1 MKNVLAVLILLLAG
15 CSSAPALRRDDVET
29 ALRARQPQLGGE
41 ELAVA
46 DANRGKRARLV
57 RIAVSQPLTGPAW
70 TPEEIQEI
78 NAWERPLALAGVGRE
93 LVVLPAGLSD
103 DCVADVCPLE
113 SQRQAA
119 TIYGAD
125 ALLVLNSETRVEA
138 NANFLAPLD
147 ATLLGLLII
156 PAHQRQGLT
165 LVEATLVDNR
175 DREVYA
181 VARGEGL
188 ERTAR
193 PWVYADP
200 SATEARSRVLALRH
214 LGRELVEAAA
224 QHR

>member
-1 MKNVLAVLILLLAG
+1 MKNALAALILLLAG
-15 CSSAPALRRDDVET
+15 CASVPGLRRGEIET
-29 ALRARQPQLGGE
+29 ALQSRQPQLGGE
-41 ELAVA
+41 DLAVS
-46 DANRGKRARLV
+46 DSGRKRSRLV

-70 TPEEIQEI
+70 TSEEIEEI

-93 LVVLPAGLSD
+93 IVVLPAGLSD
-103 DCVADVCPLE
+103 DCVRNVCPLE

-125 ALLVLNSETRVEA
+125 ALLVLNPETRVEA

-200 SATEARSRVLALRH
+200 STTEARSRVLALRD
-214 LGRELVEAAA
+214 LGRELVAVAA